1 MASVSYEKIFEL
13 FLGNITDFKL
23 ASLEKDDAQSLMTE
37 YLHKALAASYLSHIF
52 STSALD
58 DDAETFT
65 YTLSYDSGK
74 DETDFVCT
82 AISKWMAYEWLQNQ
96 VKNSTLT
103 HQMIFSSKEKSF
115 YSQANHMAELR
126 ALKDDAY
133 KEARG
138 FVQDRGWIHN
148 SYLGGS

>member
-52 STSALD
+52 STSVLD
-58 DDAETFT
+58 DDTETFT
-65 YTLSYDSGK
+65 YTLSHDSGK